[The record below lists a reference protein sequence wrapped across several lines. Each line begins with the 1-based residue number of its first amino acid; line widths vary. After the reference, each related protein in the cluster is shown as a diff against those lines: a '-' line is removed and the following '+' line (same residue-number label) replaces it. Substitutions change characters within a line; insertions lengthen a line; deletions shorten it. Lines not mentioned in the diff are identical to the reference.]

1 MKSLTKYG
9 AGRSKFGVRTDAAG
23 KEARTVDG
31 ILFAS
36 KREAKRYSELKLLLS
51 AKLIDKLKLQPR
63 FPITVEGEK
72 ICTYVAD
79 FEYVKHIGGK
89 ELTFVEDSKG
99 FKTPEYKLK
108 KKLMLACHGIVIQ
121 EV

>member
-1 MKSLTKYG
+1 MKTTKYG

-36 KREAKRYSELKLLLS
+36 KREAKRYSELKLLFQLGKIAS
-51 AKLIDKLKLQPR
+51 IQTQPR
-63 FPITVEGEK
+63 FELKVNGEK
-72 ICTYVAD
+72 ICSYVGD
-79 FEYVKHIGGK
+79 FQYVDLSTMKVV
-89 ELTFVEDSKG
+89 TEDSKG
-99 FKTPEYKLK
+99 FRTPEYKLK
-108 KKLMLACHGIVIQ
+108 KKLMLACHGIEIQ